1 MPIKNIASF
10 FTSTLFILICVLY
23 MISALLTGCA
33 TTREADVKADCIDIA
48 VSEDEMIKGCG
59 MPAGVL
65 CFMKG
70 ESLSC
75 FQLDQGRGI

>member
-1 MPIKNIASF
+1 MTLKNIAAF
-10 FTSTLFILICVLY
+10 LTSTFVVLIAVLF
-23 MISALLTGCA
+23 MIATLLVGCA
-33 TTREADVKADCIDIA
+33 TTPQPDVKADCLDIA
-48 VSEDEMIKGCG
+48 ISEDEMIKGCG

-75 FQLDQGRGI
+75 FQLDQGKSY